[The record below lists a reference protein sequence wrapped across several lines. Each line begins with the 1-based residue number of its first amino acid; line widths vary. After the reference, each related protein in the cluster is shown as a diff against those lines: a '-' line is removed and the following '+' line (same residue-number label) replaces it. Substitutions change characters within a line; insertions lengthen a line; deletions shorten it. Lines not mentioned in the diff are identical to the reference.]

1 MGRYVPDAVD
11 GEERATFI
19 EISVSVTKLSL
30 HGIRTISRYIAL
42 LLNPLR
48 PATGTTAA
56 GRPGADRFEYNF

>member
-1 MGRYVPDAVD
+1 MGRYVADTVD

-19 EISVSVTKLSL
+19 EISVSVLKLSL

-48 PATGTTAA
+48 PATGTTVAS
-56 GRPGADRFEYNF
+56 RPDADRFEYTF